1 MLPQLSIDTMHLH
14 IISAGESIHGTFPT
28 ALKNLERITHVAV
41 VVEKD
46 IYLENKDDSLYL
58 KKTKPKIQES
68 INKVK
73 IQCETI
79 AVTFSEVR
87 IQDTSLISV
96 RNTILDL
103 ISHYDPKNM
112 RLSFNL
118 SGGTKQLS
126 LSLFV
131 MAIWLDGEVHLTPEE
146 ESIKHFSI
154 PKMYLRDIQKNP
166 NYVQALVILGGYMGQ
181 ILSENNK
188 NKWMPGKAFAKEMIS
203 TYTPIRFMGEKK
215 QERTPHRGTITKIL
229 SPLMEWE
236 LIEERQRPNN
246 KREKEYRLTQDGIFA
261 LSILSSEGRS
271 PSIRNVDN

>member
-1 MLPQLSIDTMHLH
+1 MHLH

-46 IYLENKDDSLYL
+46 IYSEKIDDSLYL

-68 INKVK
+68 ISKVK
-73 IQCETI
+73 VQCKTI
-79 AVTFSEVR
+79 AVTFSEVK
-87 IQDTSLISV
+87 IEDTSLISV
-96 RNTILDL
+96 RNAILEL
-103 ISHYDPKNM
+103 ITHYNPENL

-131 MAIWLDGEVHLTPEE
+131 MAIWLDGEVYLTPEE

-154 PKMYLRDIQKNP
+154 PKMYLRDIRKNP
-166 NYVQALVILGGYMGQ
+166 NYVQALVILGDYMG
-181 ILSENNK
+181 LKMNTNNK

-203 TYTPIRFMGEKK
+203 TYTTIRFKDDKK

-229 SPLMEWE
+229 SPLIEWE
-236 LIEERQRPNN
+236 LVEERQRPNN

-261 LSILSSEGRS
+261 LSILCSEGRS
-271 PSIRNVDN
+271 LPITNVDN